1 VTVTERGGR
10 TFDWRARFDP
20 QSLNFRAA
28 AGTVEMPRDGI
39 LWDTGP
45 TIDQGREGSCVGM
58 GCTGAV
64 MAEPSSRQVPR
75 PFDYATAWYRRA
87 QRLDVWPGEAYEG
100 TSVLAG
106 CLVGRERKLWT
117 GFRWA
122 KRPAELA
129 AGILNPELG
138 PAVVGVQW
146 SDELYDTDAL
156 GVMRADQLDGD
167 LGHCLLLF
175 GYLPEPELITDP
187 LWDQLEELELVQA
200 VESLDEPSF
209 PALNSW
215 GADYGRHGRA
225 IAPASLVRRWFSH
238 RGEFAMP
245 ENRTRR
251 PRTMTETEQQREDT
265 AVPEDSAVDE
275 LEEPGGD
282 TTLRPTAAEL
292 REGDRITDGL
302 PDELEQSSATV
313 RRFRH
318 VTGWGGEMVEV
329 TTTAG
334 VFTVTAGTRLTV
346 RRPAG

>member
-1 VTVTERGGR
+1 MTVTERNGR

-20 QSLNFRAA
+20 ASLNDRAA
-28 AGTVEMPRDGI
+28 AGTVEMPRDGV

-45 TIDQGREGSCVGM
+45 TIDQGSEGSCVGM

-64 MAEPSSRQVPR
+64 MAEPSARRVPR

-87 QRLDVWPGEAYEG
+87 QRLDVWPGESYAG

-146 SDELYDTDAL
+146 SDELYDTDPL
-156 GVMRADQLDGD
+156 GVMRAERLDGD
-167 LGHCLLLF
+167 LGHSLLLF
-175 GYLPEPELITDP
+175 GYLPEPELISDR
-187 LWDQLEELELVQA
+187 LWDQLEELELREA

-215 GADYGRHGRA
+215 GDDYGRHGRA
-225 IAPASLVRRWFSH
+225 VAPASLVRRWFSH

-251 PRTMTETEQQREDT
+251 PRTMTDAEQ
-265 AVPEDSAVDE
+265 VSEDSAVDE
-275 LEEPGGD
+275 LEEEQSGD
-282 TTLRPTAAEL
+282 RTLRPTAAEL
-292 REGDRITDGL
+292 EEGDRITDGL

-313 RRFRH
+313 RGTRH
-318 VTGWGGEMVEV
+318 VRGYGGDTVLV
-329 TTTAG
+329 FTTAG
-334 VFTVTAGTRLTV
+334 VFSVSAGTRLTV
-346 RRPAG
+346 RRPGS